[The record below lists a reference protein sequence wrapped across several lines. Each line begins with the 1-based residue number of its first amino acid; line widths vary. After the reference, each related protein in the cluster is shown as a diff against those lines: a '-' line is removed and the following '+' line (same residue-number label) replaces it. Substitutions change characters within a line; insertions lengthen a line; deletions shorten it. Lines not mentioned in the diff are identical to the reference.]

1 MADDTR
7 VTKSRCALACAVVLF
22 WALGCA
28 LPAVSNAA
36 ELLVQR
42 DAGLSAHERADLRAD
57 AGVSFERTSALPR
70 TELVSVPEGEQRAAL
85 AELAADPR
93 VASAVPNV
101 KFHAATTQVPPLT
114 MDFWASYQWDLEN
127 LNDADID
134 LSSAWSTGPDPG
146 NGVEVAVVDQ
156 LVHETHEDLGCP
168 PTASDP
174 CRDDIEH
181 AAARNFVVKT
191 ECTAKEPVTDH

>member
-22 WALGCA
+22 WALGCT

-57 AGVSFERTSALPR
+57 AGVTLERMALLPR
-70 TELVSVPEGEQRAAL
+70 SEIVTVPAGEQRAAL

-101 KFHAATTQVPPLT
+101 QFHAAATQV
-114 MDFWASYQWDLEN
+114 
-127 LNDADID
+127 
-134 LSSAWSTGPDPG
+134 
-146 NGVEVAVVDQ
+146 
-156 LVHETHEDLGCP
+156 
-168 PTASDP
+168 
-174 CRDDIEH
+174 
-181 AAARNFVVKT
+181 
-191 ECTAKEPVTDH
+191 

>member
-57 AGVSFERTSALPR
+57 AGVTFERTSALPR
-70 TELVSVPEGEQRAAL
+70 TELVSVPDSDEQAAL
-85 AELAADPR
+85 IKLTPTR
-93 VASAVPNV
+93 TSP
-101 KFHAATTQVPPLT
+101 TRRPTSPSIPPGWP
-114 MDFWASYQWDLEN
+114 F
-127 LNDADID
+127 
-134 LSSAWSTGPDPG
+134 
-146 NGVEVAVVDQ
+146 
-156 LVHETHEDLGCP
+156 
-168 PTASDP
+168 
-174 CRDDIEH
+174 R
-181 AAARNFVVKT
+181 R
-191 ECTAKEPVTDH
+191 